1 MLDLNLTFLIL
12 IDSLIKNTENRKIKE
27 VNHKSV
33 SLPES
38 ISELC
43 LDILLWF
50 ENAQRKFSFE
60 LKRNKN
66 DVRDNSFESLTFLIK
81 R

>member
-43 LDILLWF
+43 LDILL
-50 ENAQRKFSFE
+50 
-60 LKRNKN
+60 
-66 DVRDNSFESLTFLIK
+66 
-81 R
+81 